1 MEELYHRQTG
11 TIETVQFLVGS
22 AVRVRLLASLSE
34 QRQDARTLVD
44 RLDVPHSTVQRNLT
58 KLEERGWID
67 VTVNRRYYATP
78 VGEMVLDAL
87 DGLLGTVDAVDGLA
101 AFVESVPFDDIDL
114 DLETL
119 AASECVVADNQTPA
133 APLSEFVDLLGDAA
147 GFKLVTP
154 HWNPAFSE
162 VIDRQLEA
170 GHEVDLITERSQ
182 ERLLTGTGVAG
193 INEHISDSDLSVAFT
208 DETLSLGVAL
218 TDGEVALVGYRD
230 GAPRVLVRS
239 NDPEVLSWA
248 RSHVHAVDATAIQ
261 QEGVDATNRQPAG
274 SQTNP

>member
-1 MEELYHRQTG
+1 MDEPRHRQIDA
-11 TIETVQFLVGS
+11 IETVQFLVGS
-22 AVRVRLLASLSE
+22 AVRVRLLSSLSE

-101 AFVESVPFDDIDL
+101 AFVESVPFDRIDL
-114 DLETL
+114 ELETL
-119 AASECVVADNQTPA
+119 AAGECVVADSETPA
-133 APLSEFVDLLGDAA
+133 APLSEFVDLLADAD
-147 GFKLVTP
+147 GFTLATP

-162 VIDRQLEA
+162 VIDRQLGA
-170 GHEVDLITERSQ
+170 GNDVTLVTEQSQ
-182 ERLLTGTGVAG
+182 KRLLTGSGVAG
-193 INEHISDSDLSVAFT
+193 ISEHIGDAKLSVAFVE
-208 DETLSLGVAL
+208 DDLALGVAL
-218 TDGEVALVGYRD
+218 TDDEVALVGYRE

-239 NDPEVLSWA
+239 SDPDVRTWA
-248 RSHVHAVDATAIQ
+248 QGHFHSIDAVTYRTD
-261 QEGVDATNRQPAG
+261 GVETPSRQPTG
-274 SQTNP
+274 PKTNM

>member
-1 MEELYHRQTG
+1 MGESRNRQTG
-11 TIETVQFLVGS
+11 AIDTVQFLVGS

-34 QRQDARTLVD
+34 QRQDARTLVE

-101 AFVESVPFDDIDL
+101 AFVESVPFDAIEI

-119 AASECVVADNQTPA
+119 AGGECVVADSETPA
-133 APLSEFVDLLGDAA
+133 APLSEFVDLLADAA
-147 GFKLVTP
+147 GFTLTTP
-154 HWNPAFSE
+154 HWNPAFSD
-162 VIDRQLEA
+162 VIERQLDA
-170 GHEVDLITERSQ
+170 GNDVDLVTGQSQ
-182 ERLLTGTGVAG
+182 KRLLTGNGVAG
-193 INEHISDSDLSVAFT
+193 IDEHIGDENLSVSFT
-208 DETLSLGVAL
+208 DSGLRLGVAL
-218 TDGEVALVGYRD
+218 ADDEVALVGYRE

-239 NDPEVLSWA
+239 DDPDVRSWA
-248 RSHVHAVDATAIQ
+248 RSHVHGIDAETHLKESA
-261 QEGVDATNRQPAG
+261 EPSRRRARGRTNL
-274 SQTNP
+274 